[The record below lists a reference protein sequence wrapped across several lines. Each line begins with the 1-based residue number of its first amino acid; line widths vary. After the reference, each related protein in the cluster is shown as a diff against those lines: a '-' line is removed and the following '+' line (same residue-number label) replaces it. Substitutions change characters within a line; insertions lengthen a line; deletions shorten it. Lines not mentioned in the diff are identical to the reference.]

1 MTADRQ
7 GACAAFLVGFPALS
21 PVRAPVLIQQH
32 ARPAFSACFTPF
44 QRPLSGCNTLVRR
57 DHHTTEVSFPRAQS
71 GFTLLELL
79 VIMAILGILFALGGY
94 SYLSTRNPPR
104 DAARTVHAALLTLR
118 SQAMSNTQA
127 RRILLVDDQNL
138 ILQSALKCSETD
150 QSKWTQIGTVP
161 LDSGARPLTLSTLK
175 APGDAVTPD
184 TYKVSCFTPRGLAE
198 KAGSL
203 GISDGKRAYL
213 ISVALGGGVKTDAAT
228 P

>member
-1 MTADRQ
+1 M
-7 GACAAFLVGFPALS
+7 
-21 PVRAPVLIQQH
+21 
-32 ARPAFSACFTPF
+32 
-44 QRPLSGCNTLVRR
+44 
-57 DHHTTEVSFPRAQS
+57 SFPRAQS

-127 RRILLVDDQNL
+127 RRILLVNDQQL
-138 ILQSALKCSETD
+138 VLQSALRCSETD
-150 QSKWTQIGTVP
+150 QSKWTQIGIVP
-161 LDSGARPLTLSTLK
+161 LDPGPRPLTLSTLK
-175 APGDAVTPD
+175 TPEDLVTPD
-184 TYKVSCFTPRGLAE
+184 TYRVSCFTSRGLTD
-198 KAGSL
+198 KAGFL

-213 ISVALGGGVKTDAAT
+213 ISIALGGGVKTDAAI